1 MDLLYNAIQRLTV
14 GFNRELKKICRAIE
28 DRQKKSEGRMR
39 SIEERT
45 EITDFAVG
53 QTSSKI
59 TELENA
65 NYRLNDDLPLN

>member
-1 MDLLYNAIQRLTV
+1 
-14 GFNRELKKICRAIE
+14 
-28 DRQKKSEGRMR
+28 MR
-39 SIEERT
+39 YIEERT

-65 NYRLNDDLPLN
+65 KYRLNDDLPLN